1 MVPKEMKS
9 LFYLSKTSFGLEF
22 GRSHF
27 QSFWPQTFVEK
38 RSFMQQA
45 NII

>member
-22 GRSHF
+22 CWSQF
-27 QSFWPQTFVEK
+27 SKFLAQTFVEK
-38 RSFMQQA
+38 HSFMQQA